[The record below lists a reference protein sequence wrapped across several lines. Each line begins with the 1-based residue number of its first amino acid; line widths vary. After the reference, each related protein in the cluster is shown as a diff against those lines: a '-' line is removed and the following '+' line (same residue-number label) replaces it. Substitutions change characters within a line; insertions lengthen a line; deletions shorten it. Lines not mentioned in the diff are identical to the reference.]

1 MKLYLDYEIYHWL
14 ISLKVLKPSVQHKL
28 NKSGK
33 YTIDENNTVLFQN
46 GKRFLDLALTLSFIV
61 SQKSSEILKEE
72 WNLKSG
78 YTNSIKQQNWEVL
91 TNVYRLFGIS
101 IQKGIKNLLIGG
113 DNQMINEILNEIYKK
128 TSSFLEQLSDLKVEE
143 NLVYFF
149 LMNLFNV

>member
-14 ISLKVLKPSVQHKL
+14 ISLKVLKPNLQHKL

-46 GKRFLDLALTLSFIV
+46 GKKFLDLALTLSFIV
-61 SQKSSEILKEE
+61 SQTSPEVLKEE
-72 WNLKSG
+72 WNLKNG

-113 DNQMINEILNEIYKK
+113 DNQMINEILNEIYEK
-128 TSSFLEQLSDLKVEE
+128 TSSYLDQLSDSKVEE
-143 NLVYFF
+143 KSVF
-149 LMNLFNV
+149 LFEWV